1 MRLMGGMTSIR
12 TRKTLSVIAPLFLVL
27 FIDGMG
33 LSLLF
38 PVLNSIIIDPHS
50 DFLAASVSITTR
62 DFLYGLTIG
71 IFMICWFFGAAI
83 LGDLSDAVGRK
94 KALMICLIGSFL
106 GYLVSAFAVLECS
119 LTFLILG
126 RVIAGF
132 TAGSQP
138 IAQAAI
144 VDISPPEHKA
154 RNIGFILLAIS
165 LGFTLGPII
174 GGFLSNSQFVRWFNF
189 STPLYFASL
198 IALFNAGLL
207 WLLFKEAFHQTREVK
222 IRLHHAINIFLSAF
236 RHKRVRM
243 LSLVFLVMIY
253 GWSNFF
259 TFVSL
264 FALRHYQFTP
274 IKVSL
279 MVADIGV
286 GFSIAS
292 SYFIDIFVNRYYMK
306 NIIVI
311 SFLLAALGI
320 LVIVAIHSSIFLW
333 IMLAFIGAAIA
344 VGYSTILALFSNQ
357 VGENEQGWVMGVTG
371 SIMALCFGI
380 SAFFSGY
387 LANFEASIPL
397 YLAVASIATA
407 GLIMWLI
414 PRKKVES

>member
-1 MRLMGGMTSIR
+1 MTSMT
-12 TRKTLSVIAPLFLVL
+12 TRKTLSVIAPLLLVL

-38 PVLNSIIIDPHS
+38 PVLNSIIIDPRS

-83 LGDLSDAVGRK
+83 LGDLSDTVGRK

-106 GYLVSAFAVLECS
+106 GYLISAFAVLEYS

-138 IAQAAI
+138 IVQAAI

-154 RNIGFILLAIS
+154 RNMGFILLAIS

-174 GGFLSNSQFVRWFNF
+174 GGFLSDSQFIRWFNF

-207 WLLFKEAFHQTREVK
+207 WLLFKETFHQTKEVK

-236 RHKRVRM
+236 RDKRVRM
-243 LSLVFLVMIY
+243 LSLVLLVMIY

-259 TFVSL
+259 TFISL
-264 FALRHYQFTP
+264 FALQRYQFTP

-279 MVADIGV
+279 MVADIGI

-292 SYFIDIFVNRYYMK
+292 GCFIDILVNRYHMK

-320 LVIVAIHSSIFLW
+320 LVIVVVHSSIFLW

-344 VGYSTILALFSNQ
+344 VGYSTILALLSNQ
-357 VGENEQGWVMGVTG
+357 VGEDEQGWVMGVTS

-380 SAFFSGY
+380 SVFFYRLSCQF
-387 LANFEASIPL
+387 L
-397 YLAVASIATA
+397 
-407 GLIMWLI
+407 GLPFRCI
-414 PRKKVES
+414 